1 MAPVAL
7 HEIERKAVDNPSP
20 WARKHVDQY
29 LDSGGEQTDHPMT
42 DRLILLYVKGR
53 RSGEIR
59 RVPVVHFTDGEN
71 MLIIASK
78 GGAPEDPMWYRN
90 LVADPQVWVRY
101 KQDFFEARAHVLTPE
116 ERAPVWEMLTSIAPG
131 FAQYQAKVERTIPVV
146 RLARV

>member
-1 MAPVAL
+1 MTSL

-29 LDSGGEQTDHPMT
+29 LESGGEKTDHPMT

-59 RVPVVHFTDGEN
+59 RVPVVHFTDGDD
-71 MLIIASK
+71 MLIVASK

-90 LVADPQVWVRY
+90 LVANPQVWVRH
-101 KQDFFEARAHVLTPE
+101 KDDFFEARAHVLTPE
-116 ERAPVWEMLTSIAPG
+116 ERTPAWEMLTAIAPG
-131 FAQYQAKVERTIPVV
+131 FAQYQEKASRTIPVV